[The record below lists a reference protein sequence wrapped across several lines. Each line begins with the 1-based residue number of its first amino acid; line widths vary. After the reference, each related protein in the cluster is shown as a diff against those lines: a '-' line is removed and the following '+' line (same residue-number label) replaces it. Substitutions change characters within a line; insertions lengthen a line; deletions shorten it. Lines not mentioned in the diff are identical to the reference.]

1 MRTSPPAALT
11 ANRSRRL
18 PGTRSMSP
26 NEQKITSGRAAT
38 ATARSISSSGVTQ
51 TGHPGPWTS
60 VTSDGSSSSIPWR
73 TIEWVCPPQ
82 TSMSTH
88 GRVTA
93 ARIAA
98 SSRPTAAGSRYSSRN
113 RIGSLPDLVQLAGLG
128 QQGEHPVGLGLIEP
142 GQGEPDVNQGV
153 LPDGDVRDVLQAHPL
168 EDPAEVDAAHEQVV
182 LAVHFDDLAG
192 DAQAH
197 ARDS

>member
-38 ATARSISSSGVTQ
+38 STARSISSSGVTH
-51 TGHPGPWTS
+51 TGQPGPWTS
-60 VTSDGSSSSIPWR
+60 VTSGGKSSSIPWR
-73 TIEWVCPPQ
+73 TIECVCPPQ
-82 TSMSTH
+82 TSISTH

-98 SSRPTAAGSRYSSRN
+98 SNRPTAAGSRYSSRN
-113 RIGSLPDLVQLAGLG
+113 RIGALADLVQLAGLG
-128 QQGEHPVGLGLIEP
+128 QEGEHPVGLGLVEP
-142 GQGEPDVNQGV
+142 GEGEPDVDQGV
-153 LPDGDVRDVLQAHPL
+153 LPDGDGRDVFEADPL
-168 EDPAEVDAAHEQVV
+168 ANAAEVDAAHEQVV

-197 ARDS
+197 A